1 MRRSGII
8 SLIVAA
14 WCVSVGTAGQP
25 ARFVHGD
32 IIIMGAAEPT
42 DPNMQVPAPGADPNR
57 VWDPAAH
64 LTAVWE
70 SVSANLAST
79 LYNPAVNP
87 ERKPK
92 TAERSL
98 SIGGRVHIADSNG
111 LVGFCWMATGA
122 LALDQNAKVICNK
135 PKENRTGRFY
145 WMPTYFKKMTAP
157 GVLVP
162 EIQPYPI
169 MALDVTPDANVPYP
183 ALLARVEWSMYAL
196 VSDTYKTVDVPFKM
210 TDQWLELAPGLEI
223 LVEQGDLATDKY
235 QYRIKSRYDAKK
247 VSCIPGGA
255 VHLWPGD
262 LPPEVIV
269 TKIDILDPNGNSIP
283 AQSSGGF
290 GGSSSGGT
298 TGDQG
303 TATSSGSGTCTI
315 CGTATTIRYTM
326 ALDAYEKEVRFV
338 LENVPV
344 PSF

>member
-1 MRRSGII
+1 MRRTSVV
-8 SLIVAA
+8 SLFVVALCA
-14 WCVSVGTAGQP
+14 GVVTAGQP
-25 ARFVHGD
+25 ARFVQGD
-32 IIIMGAAEPT
+32 IIIMGAAEPN
-42 DPNMQVPAPGADPNR
+42 DPNTPAPAPSADPHR

-70 SVSANLAST
+70 SVSASLAST

-87 ERKPK
+87 NQKPK

-98 SIGGRVHIADSNG
+98 TMGGHVSVADSNG
-111 LVGFCWMATGA
+111 LVGFCWMATGV

-145 WMPTYFKKMTAP
+145 WTPTYLKKMTAP
-157 GVLVP
+157 GVLVS

-183 ALLARVEWSMYAL
+183 TLLGRVEWSMYAL
-196 VSDTYKTVDVPFKM
+196 ITDTYKTVDIPFKV
-210 TDQWLELAPGLEI
+210 TDQWIELAPGLEI
-223 LVEQGDLATDKY
+223 LVEQGTLETDKY

-247 VSCIPGGA
+247 VSYVPGGA
-255 VHLWPGD
+255 IHLWPEE
-262 LPPEVIV
+262 LPPQVIV
-269 TKIDILDPNGNSIP
+269 TKIDILDPNGRSIP
-283 AQSSGGF
+283 GQGSGGF
-290 GGSSSGGT
+290 GSSSGGGA

-303 TATSSGSGTCTI
+303 TGTSSGTGSCPI
-315 CGTATTIRYTM
+315 CDTATTIRYTL